1 MDPRIRIPRIRIHT
15 KMSCILNTGDF
26 CEILAI
32 PTVLQVVAALLSL
45 SKRKFWST
53 QFKGPQLF
61 KLQINSFNV

>member
-15 KMSCILNTGDF
+15 KMSCIRNTGDY

-45 SKRKFWST
+45 SERKLWSAEIAFT
-53 QFKGPQLF
+53 YFKS
-61 KLQINSFNV
+61 KINHHI